1 MRDEDLADLYSDTG
15 RKSVPPTRILA
26 AIMLQLTLGLSDR
39 KLEEGSNCDDR

>member
-1 MRDEDLADLYSDTG
+1 MRDEDLAGLHSDAA

-39 KLEEGSNCDDR
+39 KLEAGSNCDDR